1 MGFSLE
7 FSVRNQPL
15 LGTPMTMDLPME
27 HGCAVQVHR
36 LQNRVLL
43 LQRELELLRGPRGR
57 GAQEP
62 MVPEKQFQQL
72 TTAHAKVGT

>member
-1 MGFSLE
+1 
-7 FSVRNQPL
+7 
-15 LGTPMTMDLPME
+15 
-27 HGCAVQVHR
+27 VHR
-36 LQNRVLL
+36 LQNCVLL

-72 TTAHAKVGT
+72 TTAHAKVGTATRIFFLVPQVSE